1 MSRGHI
7 TQAGRDTSSEPSWN
21 MAAKG
26 VALLPEGRM
35 IFRDMTI
42 EENLMMGAFAK
53 PCRHAVRTH
62 LERDYELF
70 PLLRERSPH
79 QAGTLSGGQAQMLAM
94 GRGFIS
100 DPKVLLIDEPSLG
113 LSPVMVRE
121 VFDILKRLK
130 SEGRTI
136 LLVEQNTHIALDVA
150 DHVYLMQGGEVTLSK
165 PAAEVN
171 LTQFHDLYFSR

>member
-1 MSRGHI
+1 
-7 TQAGRDTSSEPSWN
+7 

-150 DHVYLMQGGEVTLSK
+150 DHVYLMQGGKVTLSK